1 MGRIL
6 KMDWIRL
13 LKRLL
18 TVIVA
23 LFGLFGAM
31 MLIGPR
37 PDRNEAINFD
47 PALLGS
53 DLDAYLSASES
64 RFTDI
69 RPGAQKEI
77 IWADPATKEKTP
89 VSIVYL
95 HGFSAT
101 KGETRPVSDKVAAAL
116 GANLYYTRLAGHGR
130 TGEALGAATMNSW
143 LNDTAEAIAIGERIG
158 EKVVVVTASTGGT
171 LATWAA
177 SHPALGPKLAAL
189 VLISP
194 NYAIQGASIGLLN
207 MPWGETLLPKLLGE
221 QRSFVPHNPEHGK
234 WWTTA
239 YPSKAVFPMG
249 ALLKTV
255 SLIDFTKITTPALF
269 MVSPEDQVIVPEEAF
284 RIHRMWGGPKELIRV
299 ANAEDPSKHVIAGD
313 ILSPGNTQMAVDA
326 ILAFLNKTL

>member
-1 MGRIL
+1 MG
-6 KMDWIRL
+6 WIRV

-18 TVIVA
+18 TAVVV

-37 PDRNEAINFD
+37 PDRNEALTFD
-47 PALLGS
+47 PASIGP
-53 DLDAYLSASES
+53 DVEAYLAAGEAK
-64 RFTDI
+64 FPDI

-77 IWADPATKEKTP
+77 IWANPATKTKTP
-89 VSIVYL
+89 ISIVYI

-101 KGETRPVSDKVAAAL
+101 KAETRPVSDKVAQAL
-116 GANLYYTRLAGHGR
+116 GANLFYTRLAGHGR
-130 TGEALGAATMNSW
+130 TGDAMAEASMNDW
-143 LNDTAEAIAIGERIG
+143 LNDVAQAIVIGEIIG
-158 EKVVVVTASTGGT
+158 EKVVVITASTGGT

-177 SHPALGPKLAAL
+177 AHPALASKLAAV

-207 MPWGETLLPKLLGE
+207 MPWGETILPMVLGE
-221 QRSFVPHNPEHGK
+221 QRSFEPTNAEHGK

-239 YPSKAVFPMG
+239 YPSRAVFPMG

-255 SLIDFTKITTPALF
+255 SLIDFTKINTPALF
-269 MVSPEDQVIVPEEAF
+269 MVSPKDQVIVPEEAK
-284 RIHRMWGGPKELIRV
+284 RIHRMWGGPKEFISV
-299 ANAEDPSKHVIAGD
+299 EKSEDPSNHVIAGD

-326 ILAFLNKTL
+326 ILAFLKSKV